1 MEEYVSK
8 EKAIQMFQGLEKG
21 VQEDGNLIAAGAYR
35 VCAGIIRMME
45 GVEVDQANLWHP
57 STEPPITF
65 VSVLVEMPGEDPF
78 PTVREGYISDSGI
91 WVAGGFR
98 REPGEVMRWRP
109 MPLPPKKEE
118 PKE

>member
-8 EKAIQMFQGLEKG
+8 ADAIQTFLALERK
-21 VQEDGNLIAAGAYR
+21 VLEDGNCVAAVVYQN
-35 VCAGIIRMME
+35 CAGIVRTMKSAA
-45 GVEVDQANLWHP
+45 VEPTEPWHP
-57 STEPPITF
+57 ATEPPIPF